1 MKKSSALLLL
11 VSLAFFSCTS
21 MESYKMRLEIPGE
34 TSVDIGKY
42 TTVYLPDFLIIK
54 AVEEFDINHE
64 LLDYFTFEIEKKI
77 KKTVSTDFKAPEKE
91 DRFKEPEFWKRGL
104 KDDAP
109 GLILTGSV
117 EYVSEVRKAL
127 IGTDKQRFE
136 DPFPSESRLSE
147 RRFYILNIHLYLID
161 GETGQPIYDRKF
173 KETKTDKNPNQTAY
187 FAFFELIQRVR
198 DKLFLEIKGGDRVQ
212 QRYLIK

>member
-1 MKKSSALLLL
+1 MKKSSALLLFIAL
-11 VSLAFFSCTS
+11 VFFSCSS
-21 MESYKMRLEIPGE
+21 MEYYKLRLEIPGE
-34 TSVDIGKY
+34 AKIDIGKY
-42 TTVYLPDFLIIK
+42 KTVYVPDFLIIK
-54 AVEEFDINHE
+54 SEEEFDINHE

-91 DRFKEPEFWKRGL
+91 DRFGEPEFWKQTPEDG
-104 KDDAP
+104 AP

-117 EYVSEVRKAL
+117 EYISEVRKAL

-136 DPFPSESRLSE
+136 DPFPTESRLAE
-147 RRFYILNIHLYLID
+147 RRFYTLNIHLYLID
-161 GETGQPIYDRKF
+161 EETGQPIYDHKF

-198 DKLFLEIKGGDRVQ
+198 DKLFLEIKGGEKIQ